1 MKKRSQYIA
10 EFLNFIE
17 QTKLEYQNAKEA
29 LENEQKRQEDLLH
42 DIEFCMDAKER
53 SKLATRLHKCR
64 LERRRLK
71 DIQEETSIIY
81 DFVTDPANKKVLDK
95 MASQLLGSLRKS
107 EGYHE
112 NRIYKRRLKMD
123 E

>member
-107 EGYHE
+107 ESYHE
-112 NRIYKRRLKMD
+112 NRIYRRRLK
-123 E
+123 EG